1 MINQEDM
8 LSVPEKKKKKK
19 KLKDI
24 NTKSNISDETQKN
37 EPEYVTSIIS
47 PVKKK
52 KKKKKLL
59 SPEGEEISSIKK
71 KKKKKKLLSSESGEV
86 PSVKKK
92 KLLSPEGEEIS
103 SIKKKKKKKKLL
115 SPESVEVPSVKKKK
129 KKISG
134 FSVKSEDEV
143 FDDIII
149 QSDREEVI
157 DFIVEPDDFFS
168 PFSSK
173 EEEVFPMELLDML
186 TDEDEPPPEI
196 DDDRIPRGGFFG
208 ASPTEEVPEKTEE
221 VMESALP
228 QFFLDVTE
236 PAEEEVSLQ
245 PEKNIEEL
253 LKENYGEI
261 KDFIEILPADDLQI
275 TFKPTCDILPDE
287 KGKSPDKKDKKIFKK
302 KKKLK
307 K

>member
-1 MINQEDM
+1 MINQEDI
-8 LSVPEKKKKKK
+8 LSVPKKKKKKK

-24 NTKSNISDETQKN
+24 NTKSNISDKTQKN

-47 PVKKK
+47 PIKKK

-59 SPEGEEISSIKK
+59 SPEGEEIPSIKK
-71 KKKKKKLLSSESGEV
+71 KKKKKKF
-86 PSVKKK
+86 
-92 KLLSPEGEEIS
+92 
-103 SIKKKKKKKKLL
+103 L
-115 SPESVEVPSVKKKK
+115 SPESGEVPSVKKKK

-173 EEEVFPMELLDML
+173 EEEAFPMELLDML

-196 DDDRIPRGGFFG
+196 DDDRVPRGGFFG
-208 ASPTEEVPEKTEE
+208 ASSAEEVPDKEE
-221 VMESALP
+221 ELESAALP
-228 QFFLDVTE
+228 QFFLEITE
-236 PAEEEVSLQ
+236 PAEEEVPLQ

-253 LKENYGEI
+253 LKESYGEI
-261 KDFIEILPADDLQI
+261 EDFVEVLSDDDLQV
-275 TFKPTCDILPDE
+275 TFKPPCDILPDE
-287 KGKSPDKKDKKIFKK
+287 KGKSPDKKDKKILKK